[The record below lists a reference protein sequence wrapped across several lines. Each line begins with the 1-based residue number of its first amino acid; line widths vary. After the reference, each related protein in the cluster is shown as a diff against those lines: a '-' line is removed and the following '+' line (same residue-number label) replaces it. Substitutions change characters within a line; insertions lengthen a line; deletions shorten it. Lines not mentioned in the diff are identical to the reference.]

1 MKISEELDKI
11 LSYAREEAM
20 RTGSYFI
27 SPDHLFLGILRHSPD
42 TASRILEGLSADLDS
57 TKNDIDELIFS
68 EDCVPFDNSG
78 QVEFDSDSMS
88 ILNMTFFEA
97 FTLGSR
103 DIGSLHL
110 LLALSKY
117 QDDNYYKFFLDRLDI
132 DSGAI
137 LAYCKD
143 HRLLEEAAPKKEKK
157 EEEKFRILGSISVR
171 NPEIYS

>member
-27 SPDHLFLGILRHSPD
+27 SPDHLFLGIIRHSPD
-42 TASRILEGLSADLDS
+42 TASKILEGLSADLNS
-57 TKNDIDELIFS
+57 IKNDIDELIFS
-68 EDCVPFDNSG
+68 EDCVPFERSA

-97 FTLGSR
+97 FTLGSS
-103 DIGSLHL
+103 DVGSLHL

-143 HRLLEEAAPKKEKK
+143 HRLLEEKTTEKEGTD
-157 EEEKFRILGSISVR
+157 EEKLRIIGSISIST
-171 NPEIYS
+171 PEIYS

>member
-11 LSYAREEAM
+11 LCYAREEAV
-20 RTGSYFI
+20 RTGCYAI

-57 TKNDIDELIFS
+57 IKNDIDELILS
-68 EDCVPFDNSG
+68 DESVPYEQSG
-78 QVEFDSDSMS
+78 QLQFDTDSMS
-88 ILNMTFFEA
+88 ILNMTIFEA
-97 FTLGSR
+97 LTLGSS

-117 QDDNYYKFFLDRLDI
+117 NDNNYYKFFLDRLDI

-143 HRLLEEAAPKKEKK
+143 HRMLEETSSDKDKKN
-157 EEEKFRILGSISVR
+157 EEKFRILGTISIKA
-171 NPEIYS
+171 PEIYS